1 MMQKEK
7 QIFLMRHGDTGQIGR
22 YIGSMDIGIT
32 DKGSRQLAEIAPFI
46 GIMDFDLVLVSPL
59 RRCLQSL
66 EILGLEGENESLLRE
81 VDFGYWEGKT
91 FAEIAK
97 EYPESIEQWVNDR
110 DFSFPGGESLPA
122 FRNRIKKMAARLYN
136 ENAAAIFLMAHGGV
150 LRALICELLR
160 LPAENYLLF
169 DVAPG
174 YLSEIAL
181 HPEGGVLKSFNL
193 PGHQV
198 SEILN

>member
-66 EILGLEGENESLLRE
+66 EILGLEGEKEPLLRE

-97 EYPESIEQWVNDR
+97 EYPASIEQWANDK
-110 DFSFPGGESLPA
+110 DFAFPGGESLPA
-122 FRNRIKKMAARLYN
+122 FRNRIKKVAARLYN

-160 LPAENYLLF
+160 LPVENYLLF

-174 YLSEIAL
+174 YLTEIAL

-193 PGHQV
+193 PGRQV
-198 SEILN
+198 SEILH